1 MFDFALRC
9 PGAHVVGNTLQ
20 SFLVV
25 CCQQL
30 LGWCS
35 VDTQHSG
42 LGDGLSSSRCCSARR
57 TRNIVLK
64 LQQCHRCRHS
74 SSINLICCGQGT
86 CMLAETRHCWS
97 GCGHHPFPD
106 GRSARHSAAGV
117 LQHPCLCG
125 CPQWTLL
132 HGLRVCPLFHSQRQ
146 TWQRRMRYCQVDT
159 AGLSDDDFLSLI
171 FMPHHANNSQP
182 VVAAH
187 ILFVA
192 HVCQLQRWFFEG
204 CDASR
209 G

>member
-1 MFDFALRC
+1 MILR
-9 PGAHVVGNTLQ
+9 PSSYLSLLQREAHSQYRSEVAAVPSLSPFSQHQPHLLRARHVHAGRNSPLLVREWTL
-20 SFLVV
+20 
-25 CCQQL
+25 
-30 LGWCS
+30 
-35 VDTQHSG
+35 
-42 LGDGLSSSRCCSARR
+42 AR
-57 TRNIVLK
+57 
-64 LQQCHRCRHS
+64 
-74 SSINLICCGQGT
+74 
-86 CMLAETRHCWS
+86 
-97 GCGHHPFPD
+97 CGHHPFPE

-132 HGLRVCPLFHSQRQ
+132 HGLRVCPVFHSQRQ
-146 TWQRRMRYCQVDT
+146 TWLHRMRYCQVDT

-192 HVCQLQRWFFEG
+192 HVCRLQRWFLEG